1 MQTETMIGLSASIF
15 TGVSMLPQLI
25 KTYKEKQA
33 GEISYAMLVIL
44 IMGLGLWIWYGCVKK
59 DWIIIISNSFS
70 LLVNLNIL
78 ILNLIY
84 QKKDK

>member
-15 TGVSMLPQLI
+15 TGVSMLPQLV